1 MALNFSA
8 QPRVREEADIPYVS
22 LQDPTAYV
30 DCRVIAKALSREAGS
45 LTKAELLRVFDQ
57 HRSEIEALANQKF
70 EAKQY
75 DEQQGQKIIWICP
88 DDLSTR

>member
-22 LQDPTAYV
+22 LQDPAAYV
-30 DCRVIAKALSREAGS
+30 DCRVMAKALSREAKS
-45 LTKAELLRVFDQ
+45 LKVAELLRAFDQ
-57 HRSEIEALANQKF
+57 RRSEIEAVANQKF

-75 DEQQGQKIIWICP
+75 NEQQGQKIIWIYP
-88 DDLSTR
+88 DDLPTR

>member
-8 QPRVREEADIPYVS
+8 QPRVRQEAGKIYVS

-30 DCRVIAKALSREAGS
+30 DCRVLAKALSRKAGS
-45 LTKAELLRVFDQ
+45 LTNAELLRVFDQ
-57 HRSEIEALANQKF
+57 LRSEIEAVANQKF

-75 DEQQGQKIIWICP
+75 DEQQSLKIIWIYP